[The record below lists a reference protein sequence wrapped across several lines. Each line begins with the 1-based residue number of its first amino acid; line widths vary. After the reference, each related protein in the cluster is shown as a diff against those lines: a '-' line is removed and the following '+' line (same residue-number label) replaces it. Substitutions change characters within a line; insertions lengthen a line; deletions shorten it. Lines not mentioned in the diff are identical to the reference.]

1 MPSPITLAIMQPYFL
16 PYLGYFQLMASVDTF
31 VLYDDVNFINR
42 GWINRN
48 RFNLNGTAHI
58 LTIPLQHASQN
69 KLICDIHI
77 SDDRNWRDTALQTIR
92 QAYAKAS
99 QYTHVYPLVEAIIKH
114 PADNLADYLLHSL
127 IMLHNHLGLA
137 TRLVGTSRIYGNQ
150 ALKAQ
155 ARIIDI
161 CLRENVER
169 YINAIGG
176 LDLYERANF
185 EAHSLKLAFLH
196 PALPTYDT
204 GTTPFVPGLSI
215 VDVLMHNPPDAMQEL
230 LHTGTL
236 S

>member
-1 MPSPITLAIMQPYFL
+1 MQPYFF

-48 RFNLNGTAHI
+48 RINLSGTAHM

-69 KLICDIHI
+69 KLICDINI
-77 SDDRNWRDTALQTIR
+77 SDDRNWRSKTLKTIR
-92 QAYAKAS
+92 QAYVKAS
-99 QYTHVYPLVEAIIKH
+99 QYDRVYPLVEAIINN
-114 PADNLADYLLHSL
+114 PAGKLADYLLHSL
-127 IMLHNHLGLA
+127 IMLHAHLSLP
-137 TRLVGTSRIYGNQ
+137 TRLVGTSRVYDNQ

-161 CLRENVER
+161 CQREHADR

-176 LDLYERANF
+176 VELYDRADF
-185 EAHSLKLAFLH
+185 EKHGLRLVFLRPVL
-196 PALPTYDT
+196 PAYDT
-204 GTTPFVPGLSI
+204 GVVPFVPGLSI

-230 LHTGTL
+230 LHAGTL
-236 S
+236 A